1 MLVAVSCDRRL
12 GRAGEGPRVRPGR
25 PEVWVS
31 EHTVEQLRAV
41 GLTPILLPPGPTDLN
56 RVLDVVG
63 GVVITGGA
71 FDIHPA
77 HYGLAVTARLD
88 AVDEA
93 RTDLE
98 LRLVRE
104 CARRK
109 MPLLGICGGMQ
120 AMIVGSGGGLLQDIA
135 ADGAKRGVE
144 VLQHEQLSDPAT
156 PGHPL
161 RCEPGWEWL
170 GEAVNS
176 THHQAADPT
185 RLGGLHAIA
194 YAPDG
199 TIEAVTAPDAPMIG
213 VQWHPELLPGS
224 NALFQYFAEHVHR
237 HARTAAAASSSLPG
251 SR

>member
-41 GLTPILLPPGPTDLN
+41 GLTPLLLPPGPTDLD

-77 HYGLAVTARLD
+77 HYGQAVTARLD

-120 AMIVGSGGGLLQDIA
+120 AMIVGRGGGLLQDIA
-135 ADGAKRGVE
+135 DDGAKRGVE
-144 VLQHEQLSDPAT
+144 VLQHEQQGDPAT

-170 GEAVNS
+170 GDAVNS
-176 THHQAADPT
+176 THHQAADPA

-224 NALFQYFAEHVHR
+224 NALFQYFADHVHR
-237 HARTAAAASSSLPG
+237 HARALASPASLG
-251 SR
+251 SRP

>member
-1 MLVAVSCDRRL
+1 MLVAVTCDRRL
-12 GRAGEGPRVRPGR
+12 GRAGAGPRLRPGR

-41 GLTPILLPPGPTDLN
+41 GLTPLLLPPGPTDLA
-56 RVLDVVG
+56 RVLDVVA

-77 HYGLAVTARLD
+77 HYGAAVTARLD
-88 AVDEA
+88 TVDEA

-104 CARRK
+104 CALRNI
-109 MPLLGICGGMQ
+109 PLLGICGGMQ
-120 AMIVGSGGGLLQDIA
+120 AMVVGRGGGLLQDIA
-135 ADGAKRGVE
+135 TDAATRGAT
-144 VLQHEQLSDPAT
+144 VLEHEQLSDPAT

-161 RCEPGWEWL
+161 RCEAGWEWL
-170 GEAVNS
+170 GDAVNS
-176 THHQAADPT
+176 THHQAADPA

-199 TIEAVTAPDAPMIG
+199 TIEAVAASDAPMIG

-224 NALFQYFAEHVHR
+224 SALFQYFADHVHR
-237 HARTAAAASSSLPG
+237 HARTAAAPFSALPG